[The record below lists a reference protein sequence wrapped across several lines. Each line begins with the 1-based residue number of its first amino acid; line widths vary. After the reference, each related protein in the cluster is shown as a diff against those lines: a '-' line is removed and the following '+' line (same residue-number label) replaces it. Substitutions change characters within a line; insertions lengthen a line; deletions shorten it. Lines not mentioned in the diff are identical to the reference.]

1 MGTCRDGNKAF
12 TGSVFGALR
21 SSPISPKRHSLGIG
35 GRDVS
40 VTLLPSIILGVAL
53 PAQKVDENLCMTE
66 TEHPPRYAAHSS
78 TVPMLDRLPSFF
90 LNHIEL
96 WLSGA
101 GLLVIFGVSLI
112 VGPSGLAFWRLIALI
127 AVGVGVLHGFIFWA
141 VRRRQR
147 QVRRQSIHEIQQ
159 MLSDVLKNKLAVI
172 NMYLPEEENQ
182 ELVEQELDGI
192 RTSIE
197 DIAAEIENISEESIE
212 GWKAHYSEAVERTTN
227 L

>member
-1 MGTCRDGNKAF
+1 
-12 TGSVFGALR
+12 
-21 SSPISPKRHSLGIG
+21 
-35 GRDVS
+35 
-40 VTLLPSIILGVAL
+40 
-53 PAQKVDENLCMTE
+53 
-66 TEHPPRYAAHSS
+66 
-78 TVPMLDRLPSFF
+78 MLDRLPSFF

-159 MLSDVLKNKLAVI
+159 MLSDVLKNNLAVI

>member
-1 MGTCRDGNKAF
+1 MLF
-12 TGSVFGALR
+12 R
-21 SSPISPKRHSLGIG
+21 S
-35 GRDVS
+35 D
-40 VTLLPSIILGVAL
+40 
-53 PAQKVDENLCMTE
+53 
-66 TEHPPRYAAHSS
+66 
-78 TVPMLDRLPSFF
+78 
-90 LNHIEL
+90 
-96 WLSGA
+96 W
-101 GLLVIFGVSLI
+101 
-112 VGPSGLAFWRLIALI
+112 
-127 AVGVGVLHGFIFWA
+127 
-141 VRRRQR
+141 RRQR